1 MRLDYPRKSGDLFF
15 LTMIALDRHV
25 YQPGRNSFIL
35 WDSLSVSGK
44 LGFAGY
50 YSDRDDDSD
59 VSVERCV
66 LLSGHSFQRSDCSRR
81 LGCSLSTARFPAF
94 SRTRTVPAA
103 TPASGSV
110 SNRRSNDDWPRPGS
124 TRSLRHVA
132 GPHER
137 PGNPDAHSQLRRQ
150 LYDGKL
156 PGGP

>member
-1 MRLDYPRKSGDLFF
+1 MV
-15 LTMIALDRHV
+15 ALDRHV

-35 WDSLSVSGK
+35 WDSLSVLGK

-50 YSDRDDDSD
+50 YSNRDDDYD

-66 LLSGHSFQRSDCSRR
+66 LLSGHSFQRPDRSRR
-81 LGCSLSTARFPAF
+81 LGCSLSTARFPAL
-94 SRTRTVPAA
+94 SRTRPVPAA
-103 TPASGSV
+103 TPTSDSV
-110 SNRRSNDDWPRPGS
+110 SNRRSSHDGPRLGS

-137 PGNPDAHSQLRRQ
+137 PSNPDAHSQLRRQ

>member
-1 MRLDYPRKSGDLFF
+1 MLDYPRKSDDLFF
-15 LTMIALDRHV
+15 LAMIALDRHV
-25 YQPGRNSFIL
+25 YQLSRNSFIL
-35 WDSLSVSGK
+35 WDPGSVLGK

-50 YSDRDDDSD
+50 YSNRDDDHD

-66 LLSGHSFQRSDCSRR
+66 LLAGYSFQRSDRSRC
-81 LGCSLSTARFPAF
+81 LGCSLSTARFPAP
-94 SRTRTVPAA
+94 SGTRPVPVA
-103 TPASGSV
+103 TSASGSV

-137 PGNPDAHSQLRRQ
+137 PGDPDAHSQLRRQ